1 MTTNDQIIL
10 DARALTKSWPTAT
23 GPLEVL
29 KGVNLTLTKGDS
41 IAIVGPSGSGK
52 STLLSLLGTL
62 DRPTTGSLIIGGT
75 DTASLTDQEL
85 AKWRGRCLG
94 IIFQQFHLMPSLT
107 ALENVSLP
115 LEIAGDK
122 NATQKAKQALVE
134 VGLSERQNHFPAI
147 LSGGENQRVA
157 IARALVTRPALLL
170 ADEPSGS
177 LDPDTGDQITNLL
190 FDLAARHQMTMIL
203 VTHNPELAQ
212 RCRRQLKMNHG
223 VLSPL
228 N

>member
-1 MTTNDQIIL
+1 MTTPNDIIL
-10 DARALTKSWPTAT
+10 DAKSLTKSWPTAA

-29 KGVNLTLTKGDS
+29 KGVNLTLAKGES
-41 IAIVGPSGSGK
+41 LAIVGPSGSGK

-62 DRPTTGSLIIGGT
+62 DRPTAGSLIIGGI
-75 DTASLTDQEL
+75 DTATLTDQEL
-85 AKWRGRCLG
+85 AKWRGRSLG

-107 ALENVSLP
+107 AFENVSLP

-122 NATQKAKQALVE
+122 NAAQKANQALAE
-134 VGLSERQNHFPAI
+134 VGLSERQNHLPAT

-190 FDLAARHQMTMIL
+190 FDLAAKHQMTMIL
-203 VTHNPELAQ
+203 VTHNPELAL
-212 RCRRQLKMNHG
+212 RCKRQLKMNHG
-223 VLSPL
+223 VLSSL

>member
-1 MTTNDQIIL
+1 MTTTNEIIL
-10 DARALTKSWPTAT
+10 HAKALTKSWPTAA

-29 KGVNLTLTKGDS
+29 KGVNLTLSKGES
-41 IAIVGPSGSGK
+41 LAIVGQSGSGK

-62 DRPTTGSLIIGGT
+62 DRPTSGSLIIGGT
-75 DTASLTDQEL
+75 DTATLTDREL
-85 AKWRGRCLG
+85 AKWRGRSLG

-107 ALENVSLP
+107 AVENVSLP
-115 LEIAGDK
+115 LEITGDK
-122 NATQKAKQALVE
+122 NAVQKAKQALAE
-134 VGLSERQNHFPAI
+134 VGLSERQHHLPAT

-177 LDPDTGDQITNLL
+177 LDPETGDQITNLL
-190 FDLAARHQMTMIL
+190 FELAAKHHITMIL
-203 VTHNPELAQ
+203 VTHNPDLAQ
-212 RCRRQLKMNHG
+212 RCHRQLKMIHG
-223 VLSPL
+223 VLTSI

>member
-85 AKWRGRCLG
+85 AKWRGRSLG

-115 LEIAGDK
+115 LE
-122 NATQKAKQALVE
+122 
-134 VGLSERQNHFPAI
+134 
-147 LSGGENQRVA
+147 
-157 IARALVTRPALLL
+157 
-170 ADEPSGS
+170 
-177 LDPDTGDQITNLL
+177 
-190 FDLAARHQMTMIL
+190 
-203 VTHNPELAQ
+203 
-212 RCRRQLKMNHG
+212 
-223 VLSPL
+223 
-228 N
+228 